1 MDGIIVLSL
10 LYWAFTGILF
20 LVGLIMVIAKS
31 SSNQPVK
38 PGLRLI
44 IISIIMVV
52 IGAGACA
59 AILSGF
65 GGGMH

>member
-31 SSNQPVK
+31 SSSQPVK

-44 IISIIMVV
+44 IISVIMVV
-52 IGAGACA
+52 VGAGACA
-59 AILSGF
+59 AILSGI